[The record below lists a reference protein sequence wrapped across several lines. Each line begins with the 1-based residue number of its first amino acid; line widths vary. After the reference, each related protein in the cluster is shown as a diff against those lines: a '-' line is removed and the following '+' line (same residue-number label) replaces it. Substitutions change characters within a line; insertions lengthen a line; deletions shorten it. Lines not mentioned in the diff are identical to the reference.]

1 MQCLEKKKD
10 FDSKERSINLVF
22 LFNFLIFILWRCV
35 KRHGMIIALC
45 SVSPYS
51 TTPIYR
57 SPLFIGGDS
66 IIYFFILFFFFVN
79 LGMIPH
85 PSHVFFID
93 INAYFGFDKKKE
105 KKNNWIS
112 SPKC

>member
-1 MQCLEKKKD
+1 
-10 FDSKERSINLVF
+10 
-22 LFNFLIFILWRCV
+22 
-35 KRHGMIIALC
+35 
-45 SVSPYS
+45 
-51 TTPIYR
+51 
-57 SPLFIGGDS
+57 
-66 IIYFFILFFFFVN
+66 
-79 LGMIPH
+79 MIPH